1 MKKFNL
7 FKEIIT
13 ADRKAVLQAINSGKT
28 FGINIKGEVVYA
40 PYAPKEIL
48 IFSGKHT
55 PKPVS
60 ALTPPTPISIEDIL
74 GKNYQ
79 IVEDDERLLIK
90 AFSNWQELIGVNMP
104 RCSYDDTTA
113 DGVAEFSNKDLE
125 EIGWQATEFNINYR
139 NIVEEIEEK
148 CEGVTLC
155 IEQEEPSYQFSGLG
169 FIFDDEEAKKV
180 VFEFAKKHVA
190 HMIETHEDFKKELLT
205 DDEKAAAKFF
215 GLL

>member
-13 ADRKAVLQAINSGKT
+13 ADREAVIKAINSAKT
-28 FGINIKGEVVYA
+28 FGINYKGDVIYEPYSEKEV
-40 PYAPKEIL
+40 L

-60 ALTPPTPISIEDIL
+60 ALTPPTPVKLADVF

-79 IVEDDERLLIK
+79 IVEDEERVLIK
-90 AFSNWQELIGVNMP
+90 AFSNWQELIGLNTP

-113 DGVAEFSNKDLE
+113 DGVAEFSDKELE
-125 EIGWQATEFNINYR
+125 NIGWQATEFNINYR
-139 NIVEEIEEK
+139 NLVEEMEEK
-148 CEGVTLC
+148 VEGVTLC
-155 IEQEEPSYQFSGLG
+155 IEQEEPQYQFSGLG
-169 FIFDDEEAKKV
+169 FIFDDKGAKKV
-180 VFEFAKKHVA
+180 MFEYAKEHVIHMMETNSDFAK
-190 HMIETHEDFKKELLT
+190 DNLT
-205 DDEKAAAKFF
+205 DDEEEAAQFF